1 MTLYSYGT
9 CLTHRRQ
16 PAATTCKSKVI
27 ESFTNHG
34 VEGTD
39 GLKKK
44 TNKQTKGRAFSP
56 FEGLCN

>member
-1 MTLYSYGT
+1 MALYSYGT

-16 PAATTCKSKVI
+16 PSVTKSKVT

-34 VEGTD
+34 VEATD

-44 TNKQTKGRAFSP
+44 DRTFSP
-56 FEGLCN
+56 FEVLRS